1 MIEIDGSEGEGGG
14 QLLRCAV
21 ALSAL
26 TSKDVRVFNIRA
38 GRPIPGLAPQH
49 LTAIKGVASL
59 CDAQTD
65 GAVLGSTD
73 IVFRPGPVSGGR
85 RRLDVGTA
93 GSISLVLQACILPAL
108 RSDRVTT
115 LEITGGT
122 NVRWSPPIDYYL
134 DLLFPILR
142 RMGIGIRMHLDARG
156 FYPEGGGK
164 ITVEIEPSTGISP
177 LDLQER
183 GLLKGLRG
191 VCFSQ
196 NLPEHVCKRISHS
209 GKKAFLDKGGV
220 SVRTDVSSGRSAGAG
235 ICLFAEYERTV
246 LGADALGERGVP
258 AEKVGTD
265 AAEALRREMTGV
277 GTLDVHSG
285 DQLVPYMALAKG
297 RSVFRVR
304 EMTRHLKTQMWL
316 IGNFLDPTFDVKS
329 VDGGYEIVVAP

>member
-14 QLLRCAV
+14 QLLRCSV

-26 TSKDVRVFNIRA
+26 TGREVRVFNIRA
-38 GRPIPGLAPQH
+38 KRPKAGLAHQH
-49 LTAIKGVASL
+49 LAAVRGVAAL
-59 CDAQTD
+59 CEARVRGDSIGNRELVFSP
-65 GAVLGSTD
+65 GA
-73 IVFRPGPVSGGR
+73 IIGGR
-85 RRLDVGTA
+85 RRFDVGSA
-93 GSISLVLQACILPAL
+93 GSVSLVLQACILPAL
-108 RSDRVTT
+108 KSEKNTV

-122 NVRWSPPIDYYL
+122 NVRLSPPVDYYINV
-134 DLLFPILR
+134 LFPILKK
-142 RMGIGIRMHLDARG
+142 MGVEIHMRIDARG

-164 ITVEIEPSTGISP
+164 VTVEIEPSTGISP
-177 LDLQER
+177 LELRER
-183 GLLKGLRG
+183 GALKELRG

-209 GKKAFLDKGGV
+209 GKKAFLDKGGM
-220 SVRTDVSSGRSAGAG
+220 SVRTDVSSGRSTGAG
-235 ICLFAEYERTV
+235 ICLFAEYEKTV

-277 GTLDVHSG
+277 GTLDVHSA
-285 DQLVPYMALAKG
+285 DQLVPYMVLAKG

-329 VDGGYEIVVAP
+329 VDGGYEIVVVP